1 MWKLDLVIAKKK
13 LSKYFEVAK
22 ILAVRSIE
30 RAQSE
35 IAWKVTKIHLWQ
47 GSMKITFYCFAH
59 RRKVKPPFDIM
70 RAQTRL
76 QANYERNSYKFPR
89 ILVKLKFLRKKYHT
103 NVSSRGQ
110 NSSLVEF
117 PLGVWSFRCNFH
129 VRSIKCF
136 QLGKTDHDFIPVPSS
151 NVSCL
156 TLSRRH
162 EFSAKQTTNQTS
174 VFIRKQ
180 RSLCILLHPQARIF
194 RCVKF
199 SKLIPTAKPMGK
211 EVFTSRKSLVK
222 LPKFMHNERDLSPVK
237 YHNRIKRHL
246 LPWPSLPEYPVTPI
260 KM

>member
-1 MWKLDLVIAKKK
+1 
-13 LSKYFEVAK
+13 
-22 ILAVRSIE
+22 
-30 RAQSE
+30 
-35 IAWKVTKIHLWQ
+35 
-47 GSMKITFYCFAH
+47 MKITFYCFAH

-76 QANYERNSYKFPR
+76 QENYERNSYKFPR

-129 VRSIKCF
+129 ARSIKCF
-136 QLGKTDHDFIPVPSS
+136 QLGKTDHVFIPVPRTAMKFKHLMFNTFASQ
-151 NVSCL
+151 N
-156 TLSRRH
+156 
-162 EFSAKQTTNQTS
+162 SAKQTTNQTS

-180 RSLCILLHPQARIF
+180 GSLCILLHLQARIF

-199 SKLIPTAKPMGK
+199 SKLIPTAKPTGK
-211 EVFTSRKSLVK
+211 VFTSRKSLVK

-237 YHNRIKRHL
+237 YHNRIKRHC
-246 LPWPSLPEYPVTPI
+246 LP
-260 KM
+260 

>member
-1 MWKLDLVIAKKK
+1 MFLAKLTLHWRDDLFGHSQQSEFSKTDALLGLQLILFLKSVICHARD
-13 LSKYFEVAK
+13 EVWSG
-22 ILAVRSIE
+22 IQPVE

-59 RRKVKPPFDIM
+59 RRKVKPLFDIM

-76 QANYERNSYKFPR
+76 QVNYERNSYKFPR

-129 VRSIKCF
+129 VRSINVF
-136 QLGKTDHDFIPVPSS
+136 NSGKLTMISSRFPEPQWNS
-151 NVSCL
+151 NVLCL

-211 EVFTSRKSLVK
+211 EVFTC
-222 LPKFMHNERDLSPVK
+222 
-237 YHNRIKRHL
+237 
-246 LPWPSLPEYPVTPI
+246 
-260 KM
+260 

>member
-1 MWKLDLVIAKKK
+1 M
-13 LSKYFEVAK
+13 
-22 ILAVRSIE
+22 RSIE

-76 QANYERNSYKFPR
+76 QANYERSSYKFPR
-89 ILVKLKFLRKKYHT
+89 ILVKLKFLRMSHPGDKIRPWLSFLLVFGRFVAIFMFAQL
-103 NVSSRGQ
+103 NVFNSGKLTMISSR
-110 NSSLVEF
+110 F
-117 PLGVWSFRCNFH
+117 PEPQWN
-129 VRSIKCF
+129 
-136 QLGKTDHDFIPVPSS
+136 S

-180 RSLCILLHPQARIF
+180 RSLCILLRPQARIF

-199 SKLIPTAKPMGK
+199 SKLNPTAKPMGK
-211 EVFTSRKSLVK
+211 EVFTSR
-222 LPKFMHNERDLSPVK
+222 
-237 YHNRIKRHL
+237 
-246 LPWPSLPEYPVTPI
+246 
-260 KM
+260 

>member
-1 MWKLDLVIAKKK
+1 MSYDNFMLFQSVPVRTAFYSFSYHLTELSKSWISLLRKKK

-76 QANYERNSYKFPR
+76 QANYERNSYKFPW
-89 ILVKLKFLRKKYHT
+89 ILVKLKFLRKQYHT
-103 NVSSRGQ
+103 SVSSREQ

-129 VRSIKCF
+129 
-136 QLGKTDHDFIPVPSS
+136 
-151 NVSCL
+151 
-156 TLSRRH
+156 
-162 EFSAKQTTNQTS
+162 FSLN
-174 VFIRKQ
+174 
-180 RSLCILLHPQARIF
+180 
-194 RCVKF
+194 
-199 SKLIPTAKPMGK
+199 
-211 EVFTSRKSLVK
+211 
-222 LPKFMHNERDLSPVK
+222 
-237 YHNRIKRHL
+237 
-246 LPWPSLPEYPVTPI
+246 
-260 KM
+260 